1 MTRIRPMREADAD
14 RVAALTTQLGYPV
27 APDELTR
34 RLAEVRRHDDHELLV
49 AVDPEDAAIGWIHVA
64 RHTGLEVAD
73 QAIIHGLVVDESA
86 RSGGIGNEL
95 VEAAEAWARST
106 RRDHHH
112 RSLSGRAPARAS
124 VLRAHRLCRG
134 QGQSHLLQVARL
146 KEVAPRASP
155 PIRTYTLVRPQE
167 GKFSLDAAR
176 NHS

>member
-34 RLAEVRRHDDHELLV
+34 RLAEVRTHDDHELLV

-64 RHTGLEVAD
+64 RHAGLEVAD

-95 VEAAEAWARST
+95 VEAAEAWARSSGAT
-106 RRDHHH
+106 TIIVRSRAARR
-112 RSLSGRAPARAS
+112 
-124 VLRAHRLCRG
+124 RAHRFYERIG
-134 QGQSHLLQVARL
+134 YVEVKVSHTFS
-146 KEVAPRASP
+146 KS
-155 PIRTYTLVRPQE
+155 LV
-167 GKFSLDAAR
+167 
-176 NHS
+176 